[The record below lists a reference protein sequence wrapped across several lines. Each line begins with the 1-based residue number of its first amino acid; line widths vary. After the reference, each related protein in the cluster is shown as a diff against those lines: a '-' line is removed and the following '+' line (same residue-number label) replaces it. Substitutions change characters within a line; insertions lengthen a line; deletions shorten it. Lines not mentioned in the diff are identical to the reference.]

1 MVSNFLLSKFV
12 KNHKN
17 INNKKVREDY
27 GLLSGSVGLIV
38 NLILFLIEIII
49 GIVTNSIAVM
59 ADAFHNLADVTS
71 SIITLVSF
79 RLSNKP
85 GDKEHP
91 FGHGRFEYISA
102 MTVSFIIIFV
112 GIEFIKTSFDRVLHP
127 SSVKF
132 SLISFIIICI
142 AIPLKLWLG
151 TFNKYLGKC
160 IKSSTLKAAGADALN
175 DVVILS
181 GVILSLLV
189 SKFTHLS
196 VDGYVGLIVAGF
208 IVWSG
213 VSLVKETLNPLLGQA
228 PDPELVTEIERNALK
243 YKYITGT
250 HDLIIHNYGP
260 GRIFASMHAE
270 VPCNV
275 QITKLHEVIDIAEK
289 EISQKLNIEL
299 VMHMDPIS
307 NDSEEIKEAKKEVIS
322 ITSKIKEVKSLH
334 DFRIVGDGEYK
345 NILFDIVIAYGKEI
359 DDKRISDIK
368 STIDIELKKIHPSYN
383 TVITVDRLYV

>member
-1 MVSNFLLSKFV
+1 MISDFLLSKFV
-12 KNHKN
+12 KNYKN
-17 INNKKVREDY
+17 INDKNVREGY
-27 GLLSGSVGLIV
+27 GYLSGKVGLIV
-38 NLILFLIEIII
+38 NFMLFLIEIII
-49 GIVTNSIAVM
+49 GLVTNSIAVM

-79 RLSNKP
+79 KLSNKP
-85 GDKEHP
+85 SDKEHP
-91 FGHGRFEYISA
+91 FGHGRIEYISA
-102 MTVSFIIIFV
+102 MVVSFMIIFV
-112 GIEFIKTSFDRVLHP
+112 GIEFVKSSFDRVLHP

-132 SLISFIIICI
+132 SIISFIIICV
-142 AIPLKLWLG
+142 AIPLKMWLG
-151 TFNKYLGKC
+151 LFNKFLGKC

-175 DVVILS
+175 DVVILA

-189 SKFTHLS
+189 SKFVHS
-196 VDGYVGLIVAGF
+196 SIDGYVGLVVAAF
-208 IVWSG
+208 IIWSG

-228 PDPELVTEIERNALK
+228 PDPELVTEIEKSALK

-250 HDLIIHNYGP
+250 HDLIVHNYGP

-275 QITKLHEVIDIAEK
+275 SITKLHEVIDIAEK
-289 EISQKLNIEL
+289 EISKHLNIEL

-307 NDSEEIKEAKKEVIS
+307 NDSDEIRTAKREVIS

-345 NILFDIVIAYGKEI
+345 NILFDIVIAFGKDI
-359 DDKRISDIK
+359 DDQKISDIK
-368 STIDIELKKIHPSYN
+368 NTIDSEIKKLHPSYN